1 MGVLSKRRVQ
11 AKPAEHTIIIFD
23 WDDTLLP
30 TSWLA
35 AELGNDVQLWP
46 ARLGQRRLGEGARV
60 GCQAPEVKHV
70 YLVSLEEMSRL

>member
-1 MGVLSKRRVQ
+1 MNCPHQRTHLKKRVQ

-46 ARLGQRRLGEGARV
+46 GRLGAHRAL
-60 GCQAPEVKHV
+60 
-70 YLVSLEEMSRL
+70 LVV